1 MEAKD
6 TVIKKIALD
15 TFGTNDGIRPKF
27 PKDGGL
33 IQTAMEIS
41 FKAGQESTGDYP
53 DQIDQA
59 RKAGR
64 KEVVEFTSPLMG
76 KISAIIVDIRGDWTD
91 PRQNCRDAHQLITEW
106 QAKLKEWEL

>member
-6 TVIKKIALD
+6 TVMTSDNLCIMVSQENRTNTLESKNCDGLD
-15 TFGTNDGIRPKF
+15 CNACQLTK
-27 PKDGGL
+27 
-33 IQTAMEIS
+33 QAEIS
-41 FKAGQESTGDYP
+41 FKAG
-53 DQIDQA
+53 I
-59 RKAGR
+59 

-76 KISAIIVDIRGDWTD
+76 KISDIIADIRGDWTD